1 MAARSRC
8 VRRAHG
14 WHGMPASTPP
24 AAVRSEQLSKVQES
38 PLATAG
44 VQGMQKEIKL
54 PDFALVVQT
63 SDSVRCLKL

>member
-1 MAARSRC
+1 
-8 VRRAHG
+8 
-14 WHGMPASTPP
+14 MPASTPP